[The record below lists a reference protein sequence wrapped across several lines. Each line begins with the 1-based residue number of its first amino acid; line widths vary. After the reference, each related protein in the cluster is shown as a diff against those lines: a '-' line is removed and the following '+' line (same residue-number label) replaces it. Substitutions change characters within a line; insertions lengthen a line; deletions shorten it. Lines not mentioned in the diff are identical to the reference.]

1 MDIFE
6 YYRTEAKRA
15 ELKSIL
21 DYAAQNS
28 ERGLGANFL
37 EKDIWVTEILRLLYE
52 EDLLDGH
59 DVAFKGG
66 TALSKCYGSIERFSE
81 DIDLSI
87 HWADLAGSDDEAAAW
102 AQTTKSRSQR
112 DRFRR
117 TQAKCLE
124 AWASD
129 FVQRLNKRLSDYGIE
144 GLSAQI
150 EEGSSGEKID
160 IHFPHV
166 AFQNGSYQLE
176 HVLLEFGG
184 RNRGRPTVS
193 KPITT
198 YLSEIDAVSKSH
210 RLPSAVVDAYHPDY
224 IIWEKLTALHQF
236 CTQESP
242 LGTVRLSRH
251 WYDVDCILR
260 NLEEGTYQSVEALEN
275 VVAMKSARWATRG
288 VSFEDILSGG
298 LVLIP
303 ADRLLEEIKRDY
315 EQSVSGGMFFSAPDS
330 FADIVARLA
339 EQQKLING
347 FLKGRCSVNHQQG
360 ASPHLL
366 ALP

>member
-1 MDIFE
+1 MDIFD

-15 ELKSIL
+15 ELKLIL

-28 ERGLGANFL
+28 VRGLGANFL

-66 TALSKCYGSIERFSE
+66 TALSKCYSTIERFSE

-87 HWADLAGSDDEAAAW
+87 HWADLAESGDEVVAW
-102 AQTTKSRSQR
+102 EQTTRNPSQQR
-112 DRFRR
+112 KFRR
-117 TQAKCLE
+117 EQRERLE
-124 AWASD
+124 GWTNE
-129 FVQRLNKRLSDYGIE
+129 FIQRLNGRLSDYGIE
-144 GLSAQI
+144 GLSAEI
-150 EEGSSGEKID
+150 EDGSGGEKID

-166 AFQNGSYQLE
+166 AFQDGSYQLE

-193 KPITT
+193 KPVTT
-198 YLSEIDAVSKSH
+198 YLSEIDEVSKAH
-210 RLPSAVVDAYHPDY
+210 TLPKAAVEAYHPDY

-236 CTQESP
+236 CTQENAP
-242 LGTVRLSRH
+242 DTVRLSRH

-260 NLEEGTYQSVEALEN
+260 NLEEGTYQSAEALEN

-288 VSFEDILSGG
+288 VSFEDILSGE

-303 ADRLLEEIKRDY
+303 PDGLLKEIKRDY
-315 EQSVSGGMFFSAPDS
+315 DQSVSGGMFFSAPDS
-330 FADIVARLA
+330 FADIIERLA
-339 EQQKLING
+339 KQQDLINS
-347 FLKGRCSVNHQQG
+347 FLNGRC
-360 ASPHLL
+360 
-366 ALP
+366 